1 MMLLNYFDHKK
12 RRKSFMAEE
21 KKKNDFGKGL
31 LVGGL
36 VGLGV
41 GVAGTCVA
49 AALMSDDESEPEIDE
64 QEDVQTKETE
74 NEKSGFISS
83 VVQAAEEADKAF
95 SGNEEAE
102 GERLTDE

>member
-1 MMLLNYFDHKK
+1 
-12 RRKSFMAEE
+12 MAEE

-49 AALMSDDESEPEIDE
+49 AALMSDDEPEIEDQEDE
-64 QEDVQTKETE
+64 QTEETETE

-83 VVQAAEEADKAF
+83 VVQAAEEVGEAF
-95 SGNEEAE
+95 SENESEIE
-102 GERLTDE
+102 KVSDTD

>member
-1 MMLLNYFDHKK
+1 
-12 RRKSFMAEE
+12 MAEE

-49 AALMSDDESEPEIDE
+49 DETDPEIED
-64 QEDVQTKETE
+64 QEDVQTKDSETE
-74 NEKSGFISS
+74 NATPGFLGSI
-83 VVQAAEEADKAF
+83 VKAAEEARE
-95 SGNEEAE
+95 SVSENEESMAE
-102 GERLTDE
+102 KASDTN

>member
-1 MMLLNYFDHKK
+1 M
-12 RRKSFMAEE
+12 EE
-21 KKKNDFGKGL
+21 KKFGQGFL
-31 LVGGL
+31 IGSL

-41 GVAGTCVA
+41 GVTGTCVA

-83 VVQAAEEADKAF
+83 VVQAAEKAGEAF
-95 SGNEEAE
+95 SENTESVLEPEDGDSNNANN
-102 GERLTDE
+102 

>member
-1 MMLLNYFDHKK
+1 
-12 RRKSFMAEE
+12 MAEE

-49 AALMSDDESEPEIDE
+49 ATLMSDDEPEIEDQEDE
-64 QEDVQTKETE
+64 QTEETETE
-74 NEKSGFISS
+74 NATSGFLGSFVKATEKAGDSEFKESS
-83 VVQAAEEADKAF
+83 IEGTTIQQ
-95 SGNEEAE
+95 GNS
-102 GERLTDE
+102 DE

>member
-1 MMLLNYFDHKK
+1 
-12 RRKSFMAEE
+12 MAEE

-49 AALMSDDESEPEIDE
+49 AALMSDDETEPELED
-64 QEDVQTKETE
+64 QEDVQTKDSE
-74 NEKSGFISS
+74 NEAPGFISS
-83 VVQAAEEADKAF
+83 IVKAVEKAGEAVSENAESVLE
-95 SGNEEAE
+95 
-102 GERLTDE
+102 TDDEDSKNAKN

>member
-1 MMLLNYFDHKK
+1 ME
-12 RRKSFMAEE
+12 EE
-21 KKKNDFGKGL
+21 KQKHDFGKGF

-49 AALMSDDESEPEIDE
+49 AALMSDDEPEIEDQEDE
-64 QEDVQTKETE
+64 QTEETETE

-83 VVQAAEEADKAF
+83 VVKAAEEAGEAF

>member
-1 MMLLNYFDHKK
+1 
-12 RRKSFMAEE
+12 MAEE

-64 QEDVQTKETE
+64 QEDVQTKDSETE
-74 NEKSGFISS
+74 NATSGFLGSF
-83 VVQAAEEADKAF
+83 VKAAEKAGDSEF
-95 SGNEEAE
+95 KESSIEGTTIQQGNS
-102 GERLTDE
+102 DE

>member
-1 MMLLNYFDHKK
+1 ME
-12 RRKSFMAEE
+12 EE
-21 KKKNDFGKGL
+21 KKKHDFGKGF

-36 VGLGV
+36 GGLGV

-49 AALMSDDESEPEIDE
+49 AALMSDDEPKIEDQEDE
-64 QEDVQTKETE
+64 QTEETE

-83 VVQAAEEADKAF
+83 VVQAAEEAGEAF